1 MSRICVKNIGLKST
15 EKQLKDLFGT
25 KGEVTDVRIVR
36 TKSGK
41 SRQLAFIGFRT
52 DVQAQEA
59 IRYFNKTFIETSR
72 VTVEEAKKIGDTELL
87 ENARSR
93 HTKKKLEKQA
103 KTQEKEKDK
112 VAQQLVAAAVS
123 KAKAAVPAKGTK
135 NAVSTDTSGTVMS
148 KEKRDF
154 MEVMKHKKDKNFW
167 ANDESLQST
176 EAMMDIVEDE
186 EESPNEG
193 NDDESDGNV
202 ESDDDDDINDLS
214 HRSSAKGTHKPTAK
228 AKTATAAATV
238 SSKGKK
244 ATAIVKSNGQGNSD
258 MDYLRSKVRAHFSDS
273 DSDEDKEEE
282 EDKEDNSGDEKIEE
296 EEDEEEEDIE
306 EEDDNNNEG
315 DEDKSKEKA
324 NSDDDEANIDD
335 DDTGRLFVRNL
346 IFSCAEEE
354 LRALFEPFG
363 PLASIHLP
371 LDIEKKGKGFGF
383 VQYVIPEHATRAR
396 LVLDGSS
403 FQGRLLHVMP
413 AKKAP
418 EPPPEDALKN
428 KDKGG
433 RLSSFQQKKEDERR
447 AQVSTNN
454 ILLSPHDLRTEQV
467 KSSLL
472 HVFPCFYI
480 PLT

>member
-15 EKQLKDLFGT
+15 EKQLKDLFGS

-112 VAQQLVAAAVS
+112 SAQKTAAAAVG
-123 KAKAAVPAKGTK
+123 KEKKAASMKGMK
-135 NAVSTDTSGTVMS
+135 STVTAETPGTNKTTVMS

-176 EAMMDIVEDE
+176 EALMDVVDE
-186 EESPNEG
+186 ETQNIENE
-193 NDDESDGNV
+193 DESDGNE
-202 ESDDDDDINDLS
+202 ESDDDDINDLS
-214 HRSSAKGTHKPTAK
+214 HKSSAKATHRPTAK
-228 AKTATAAATV
+228 ANASIPTVANTKGTKTAVA
-238 SSKGKK
+238 
-244 ATAIVKSNGQGNSD
+244 KSNGQGDSD

-273 DSDEDKEEE
+273 DTDEDKEEE
-282 EDKEDNSGDEKIEE
+282 DEDGSDDEKMEAE
-296 EEDEEEEDIE
+296 EEEEDIE
-306 EEDDNNNEG
+306 EEGDKSIEG
-315 DEDKSKEKA
+315 EDKGKVKD
-324 NSDDDEANIDD
+324 SDDDEANIDE

-396 LVLDGSS
+396 LELDGSS

-433 RLSSFQQKKEDERR
+433 GKLSTFQQKKEDERR
-447 AQVSTNN
+447 AQVSRDNSQT
-454 ILLSPHDLRTEQV
+454 LLGYEQNSWHV
-467 KSSLL
+467 TIYSLTL
-472 HVFPCFYI
+472 PNWI
-480 PLT
+480 

>member
-72 VTVEEAKKIGDTELL
+72 VTVEEAKKIGDNELL

-103 KTQEKEKDK
+103 KTLEKEKEK
-112 VAQQLVAAAVS
+112 STAAATAVG
-123 KAKAAVPAKGTK
+123 KAKAVVPAKGMK
-135 NAVSTDTSGTVMS
+135 NTVTTADTTGTNKTIAMS

-176 EAMMDIVEDE
+176 EAMMDVVE
-186 EESPNEG
+186 EETPNEE
-193 NDDESDGNV
+193 NDDESDGNE

-214 HRSSAKGTHKPTAK
+214 HRSSAKGTHRPTAK
-228 AKTATAAATV
+228 AKTATAAATATTA
-238 SSKGKK
+238 KGTK
-244 ATAIVKSNGQGNSD
+244 TAVVKSNGQGNSD

-273 DSDEDKEEE
+273 DTDEDKIEE
-282 EDKEDNSGDEKIEE
+282 EDDSGDEKMEEDEE
-296 EEDEEEEDIE
+296 EEEEEDIE
-306 EEDDNNNEG
+306 EEGDNNKEG
-315 DEDKSKEKA
+315 DDKSKDKD
-324 NSDDDEANIDD
+324 SDDDDEANVDD

-396 LVLDGSS
+396 QELDGSS

-433 RLSSFQQKKEDERR
+433 GRLSTFQQKKEDERR
-447 AQVSTNN
+447 AQVRNN
-454 ILLSPHDLRTEQV
+454 NTLN
-467 KSSLL
+467 
-472 HVFPCFYI
+472 
-480 PLT
+480 